1 MTSTADTL
9 IAATL
14 ESIHR
19 HGLDGTTVTTVTDL
33 AGLSRG
39 MVRHEFGSKQAMIV
53 RTMERVCSDWTQ
65 ATEPDPTLDGSAQV
79 RAIVEAMF
87 APDVFQA
94 PLIDAWLAL
103 SVAATGDDELRRLRD
118 RAQATWTDQLEQAFV
133 RAGVDDAGTAALGL
147 VASAD
152 GLWLRHRLE
161 GHSLGRADALAA
173 AIRVADALLGS

>member
-9 IAATL
+9 ITATL

-19 HGLDGTTVTTVTDL
+19 HGLEGTTVTTVTDL

-39 MVRHEFGSKQAMIV
+39 MVRHEFGSKLGMIV
-53 RTMERVCSDWTQ
+53 RAMERVCSDWTQ
-65 ATEPDPTLDGSAQV
+65 ATEPDPTLDGPSQV

-94 PLIDAWLAL
+94 PQIDAWLAL
-103 SVAATGDDELRRLRD
+103 SVAATGNDDLRRLRD
-118 RAQATWTDQLEQAFV
+118 RAQATWTNQLEQALV
-133 RAGVDDAGTAALGL
+133 RAGVDDARTAALGL